1 MLSLL
6 GDKATNSYMLALLSE
21 LSKQEI
27 TAHPQSKAANLA
39 IAVTQSSHCNHAGNV
54 VLILI
59 INELNLN
66 RIIKISFNLKLVI
79 FLTSIAEYTLN
90 NRFRNI

>member
-39 IAVTQSSHCNHAGNV
+39 IAVTQYHT
-54 VLILI
+54 
-59 INELNLN
+59 
-66 RIIKISFNLKLVI
+66 VI
-79 FLTSIAEYTLN
+79 MPGMLY
-90 NRFRNI
+90 